1 MGIFKE
7 LGIKVGCYD
16 KLRKTLKIF
25 WDRQYF
31 QEMSTVFRSASKRIR
46 EEHETYREY
55 IEQNPDHKK
64 ASKLYIDMMKKH
76 AEKLETIDESV
87 LHIFQ
92 NKRKNDEAMKKL
104 LGEEL
109 LHQNAITID
118 LPQIYKDQTEECFIE
133 GGNGSFRN
141 INYKKIDDA
150 RSAIFKD
157 DFERCYETHI
167 AAFDQFNAFA
177 FELKDHLGDTL
188 EDLVPIKDGKLD
200 PNKCIK
206 SRPRSFY
213 KFLIKYSKDG
223 RKLKDLL
230 RCTLIFKDGAE
241 LQKALNALILKYS
254 MFINQ
259 IKNGWASYEYR
270 NRGEYVDVKIIF
282 MIPPDYG
289 GDGECCEVQL

>member
-7 LGIKVGCYD
+7 LGIKVECYD

-118 LPQIYKDQTEECFIE
+118 LPQ
-133 GGNGSFRN
+133 
-141 INYKKIDDA
+141 NYKQIDDA

-157 DFERCYETHI
+157 DFEGCYETHI
-167 AAFDQFNAFA
+167 AAFDRFNAFA
-177 FELKDHLGDTL
+177 FELKDYLGDCL

-206 SRPRSFY
+206 RRPRSFY
-213 KFLIKYSKDG
+213 KFLIKYNKDG

-259 IKNGWASYEYR
+259 IKNGWASSSTET
-270 NRGEYVDVKIIF
+270 V
-282 MIPPDYG
+282 
-289 GDGECCEVQL
+289 